1 MKISGRE
8 KQTISARCAAFLALR
23 QIERDDAYA
32 NIAFKQVLN
41 QYKLSSQEARLAAQI
56 TYGSTRMRLALDHM
70 LSHFLKKPLDE
81 LMMELKIILRL
92 SLFQLHYLETEP
104 YAAVNEGVALT
115 KKYASPKL
123 AGLTNAV
130 LRNYLRADKASLL
143 PAKDDDF
150 REYLNVTLSFPVW
163 LVDYLL
169 AHYTPEEAEAFCIHA
184 NTHRGIAIRA
194 NTLKISADDLAQAL
208 AAENIQTS
216 SAGYAPETLR
226 LTGEAGNLAA
236 QHFFRDGYFIVQGL
250 SSQLVAHALS
260 PAPGSRVLD
269 LCAAPGGKTTHLA
282 QKMENRGE
290 IYASDLYD
298 HKVALIYENAAR
310 LGIDIIH
317 AEQKDGAMWGRECP
331 DRFDA
336 VLLDAPC
343 SGLGVLNR
351 RSDSRLRKEPED
363 ILSLAAIQ
371 KELLISAHKALKPGG
386 RMVYSTCTLSLEE
399 NQKQVQWFLSE
410 FPDMKRQ
417 AFDDRIPGLN
427 ESEKAQ
433 AALGTLELL
442 PYAHQT
448 DGFFISCFKKDTE

>member
-194 NTLKISADDLAQAL
+194 NTLKISAADLAQAL

-282 QKMENRGE
+282 ALMNNSGE
-290 IYASDLYD
+290 IHAFDIHP
-298 HKVALIYENAAR
+298 HKAALIQANAER
-310 LGIDIIH
+310 LGVDIIQ
-317 AEQKDGAMWGRECP
+317 AEVADSRELPETYDCWA
-331 DRFDA
+331 DYI
-336 VLLDAPC
+336 LLDAPC
-343 SGLGVLNR
+343 SGLGTLGVR
-351 RSDSRLRKEPED
+351 ADSRFRKENASVGQLARLSYELLESAARYLRK
-363 ILSLAAIQ
+363 
-371 KELLISAHKALKPGG
+371 GG
-386 RMVYSTCTLSLEE
+386 RICYSTCTITEDE
-399 NQKQVQWFLSE
+399 NGANVHRFLVE
-410 FPDMKRQ
+410 HPDFTLVPL
-417 AFDDRIPGLN
+417 AGLRKFMP
-427 ESEKAQ
+427 EYKDKLASGEIQ
-433 AALGTLELL
+433 LL
-442 PYAHQT
+442 PFMDDKGM
-448 DGFFISCFKKDTE
+448 DGFYIALLEKK